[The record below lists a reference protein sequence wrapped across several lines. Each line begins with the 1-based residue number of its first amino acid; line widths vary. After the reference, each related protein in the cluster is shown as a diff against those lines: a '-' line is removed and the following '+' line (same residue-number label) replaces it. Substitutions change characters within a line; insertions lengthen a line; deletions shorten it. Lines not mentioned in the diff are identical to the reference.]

1 MKGILTDPDGKS
13 APNAV
18 VRLLD
23 QGTAQQLETRTTE
36 GGAYAFTFL
45 PPGKY
50 QFSAELPGFR
60 PILRSLT
67 VDIAGTVTIDATF
80 ELAQT
85 AEQVQVVSE
94 VQQVDSSTSDVGIVV
109 EQKLVTALPLS
120 SRNFTQ
126 ILALSPGV
134 NASVANAGA
143 LGRNSVN
150 ISANGSRP
158 YDNSLV
164 LNGLVAENPMSQG
177 FDDDVDKGGVPI
189 PSPDALMEFKVQT
202 ALYDAEL
209 GRQGGAVINAV
220 TKSGTNKFS
229 GSIYEFLRNDD
240 LNANDFFRNPP
251 ASHAAFSSRISLAA

>member
-1 MKGILTDPDGKS
+1 MIGIRRYLMIFCLTLVTSVVAHAQSNGTVKGILKDPTGKS
-13 APNAV
+13 AAEAV
-18 VRLLD
+18 VKLIN
-23 QGTAQQLETRTTE
+23 QGTDQQMETKTTDS
-36 GGAYAFTFL
+36 GTYAFTFL

-50 QFSAELPGFR
+50 QFSAELPGFQR
-60 PILRSLT
+60 IVRTLT
-67 VDIAGTVTIDATF
+67 VDVAGTVTIDATF

-85 AEQVQVVSE
+85 AQQVQVVSE
-94 VQQVDSSTSDVGIVV
+94 VQQVDASTSDVGMVV
-109 EQKLVTALPLS
+109 EQKLVSALPLS

-134 NASVANAGA
+134 NASVANAGS

-164 LNGLVAENPMSQG
+164 LNGLLAENPMSQG

-202 ALYDAEL
+202 ALYDAEM

-220 TKSGTNKFS
+220 T
-229 GSIYEFLRNDD
+229 
-240 LNANDFFRNPP
+240 
-251 ASHAAFSSRISLAA
+251 